1 MRIRPFLESDTEAL
15 IALWQRCGLTRP
27 WNDPRRDILRKL
39 DVQREW
45 FLVGET
51 DRQLVASVMAG
62 YDGHRGWVNYLGVDP
77 SHQRR
82 GLGGLLMQA
91 VETRLQAAGC
101 PKINLQIRHDNDAAV
116 GFYAALGYVEDA
128 THSFGKLLIDDQ
140 DSAPS
145 PSAASSSRGVVLA
158 SRNTKKLRE
167 MQALLSPLGWR
178 VRAVSEFSDEEPEE
192 SAVSFVENALIK
204 ARHAAATSGLPAIA
218 DDSGLEV
225 AALGGAPGVRSAR
238 YAGVHGD
245 DQANNQKLIESLAAI
260 QGADRSARFVSLMVY
275 LRHPDDPTPIV
286 AEGAWRGRILEAPQG
301 DSGFGYDPL
310 FYVPETACSAAE
322 LAPEIKNAISHRGRA
337 AALLLQRLHEC

>member
-1 MRIRPFLESDTEAL
+1 MRIRPLLESDTEAL
-15 IALWQRCGLTRP
+15 IALWRRCGLTRP
-27 WNDPRRDILRKL
+27 WSDPRRDILRKL

-45 FLVGET
+45 FLVGEIGG
-51 DRQLVASVMAG
+51 QVVAGVMAG
-62 YDGHRGWVNYLGVDP
+62 YDGHRGWVNDLGVEP
-77 SHQRR
+77 AHRR
-82 GLGGLLMQA
+82 QGLGRLLMQA
-91 VETRLQAAGC
+91 LETRLQAAGC
-101 PKINLQIRHDNDAAV
+101 PRIDLQIRHDNEPAV
-116 GFYAALGYVEDA
+116 GFYVALGYVEDA
-128 THSFGKLLIDDQ
+128 TRSFGKCLIDDR
-140 DSAPS
+140 DSAP
-145 PSAASSSRGVVLA
+145 PPGAAASSREVVLA
-158 SRNTKKLRE
+158 SRNAKKLRE

-204 ARHAAATSGLPAIA
+204 ARHAAAASGLPAIA

-245 DQANNQKLIESLAAI
+245 DRANNQKLIESLAAI
-260 QGADRSARFVSLMVY
+260 QGADRRARFVSLMVY

-286 AEGAWRGRILEAPQG
+286 AEGAWPGRILEAPQG

-322 LAPEIKNAISHRGRA
+322 LAPEVKNAISHRGRA
-337 AALLLQRLHEC
+337 AAILLRRLREC